1 MSFSSDIKEELSRV
15 SVHNSKC
22 CQMAELTGYLITN
35 CNIIKENKEFVL
47 KMSTENATVIRR
59 VFNIFKNLLG
69 ITPITNIEK
78 EKNFKDNLYQLKII
92 NKFDL
97 EKIFSNSLISIDLNL
112 QIIIDDK
119 GAIHNNECCV
129 KSFLRGVFMGSG
141 SITNPANMYHLEVV
155 ANNMQNATFINEIIN
170 DLGINSKIIKRK
182 KDFVVY
188 IKGGEAISDF
198 LAGIGANK
206 GTITFE
212 ETRVV
217 KDFRN
222 GVNRLNNCENA
233 NYDKTIDA
241 SLTQIEDIMTIKK
254 FRKFEKLSK
263 ELKEIANLR
272 LEYREATLKELG
284 DLIEPKLSRSGVNH
298 RLRKIQ
304 QIADELKD
312 SN

>member
-1 MSFSSDIKEELSRV
+1 MSFSSEIKEELSRV
-15 SVHNSKC
+15 SVHNNKC
-22 CQMAELTGYLITN
+22 CQMAELAGYLITN
-35 CNIIKENKEFVL
+35 CNITKEDNEFIL

-59 VFNIFKNLLG
+59 VFNIFKSLFN

-78 EKNFKDNLYQLKII
+78 ERIFKDNNLYQLKII
-92 NKFDL
+92 DKFDL

-119 GAIHNNECCV
+119 GIISEKECCV

-141 SITNPANMYHLEVV
+141 SITNPTNMYHLEVV

-170 DLGINSKIIKRK
+170 NIGINSKIIKRK
-182 KDFVVY
+182 KDYVIY

-206 GTITFE
+206 GTLAFE

-241 SLTQIEDIMTIKK
+241 ALSQIEDIMTIKK

-263 ELKEIANLR
+263 ELKDIANLR

-284 DLIEPKLSRSGVNH
+284 DLAEPKLSRSGVNH
-298 RLRKIQ
+298 RFRKLQ
-304 QIADELKD
+304 QIAEDLKK
-312 SN
+312 

>member
-35 CNIIKENKEFVL
+35 CNIVKESDEFIL
-47 KMSTENATVIRR
+47 RMSTENATVIRR
-59 VFNIFKNLLG
+59 VFNIFKSLFN
-69 ITPITNIEK
+69 IIPITDIEK
-78 EKNFKDNLYQLKII
+78 EKNFKENLYHLKII
-92 NKFDL
+92 DKFDL
-97 EKIFSNSLISIDLNL
+97 EKIFSNSLINIDLNL
-112 QIIIDDK
+112 QIVIDDK
-119 GAIHNNECCV
+119 GTIHDNECCT

-155 ANNMQNATFINEIIN
+155 ANNMQNAGYISETINNI
-170 DLGINSKIIKRK
+170 GISSKIIKRK

-206 GTITFE
+206 GTISFE

-241 SLTQIEDIMTIKK
+241 ALNQIEDIMTIKK
-254 FRKFEKLSK
+254 YRKFEKLSM
-263 ELKEIANLR
+263 ELKKIANLR

-298 RLRKIQ
+298 RFRKLE
-304 QIADELKD
+304 QIAEELKN